1 VSRSSI
7 GQSAALILRR
17 AFATS
22 GGVLERFERAMAV
35 LGPPPQPHKTLAAR
49 MHARLVLCNRLY
61 NQKFRR
67 IRTARQPRWWS
78 ERVGEF
84 MTSSKARPVI
94 PIKAEPNGRYS
105 TANLLSDGSVCASE
119 DELREAFAILAGER
133 PITRLLHPEVRYE
146 VTDHCNATCIM
157 CPRDKH
163 ADAREHGIMDQAQ
176 YEASIDEV
184 VALGAKKV
192 VLTGFGEPLL
202 DRRLENKIAYAKA
215 RGLSTYFI
223 TNASALTPARSQ
235 RLIAAGLDEMRVS
248 FYGMRK
254 ETYNAVMQGLDFER
268 TKAKVIEFLR
278 LRDEMG
284 AKTRVQMSY
293 LELPENRC
301 DTQAFREFWEP
312 KVDALEIWKP
322 HNFGDGRDY
331 RTRLDDS
338 HKSSCGRPEN
348 GPLQIQ
354 WNGEVIPCCYD
365 YNNRIVLGNAF
376 EQPILE
382 ILNGEKYRLLRYAHR
397 VKKFRMFPYC
407 DQCDQLLPH
416 ADALVYTNRHNLP
429 PEEAVKL
436 SNTDLFDLV
445 RGQDIPEDRLSARYR
460 RA

>member
-1 VSRSSI
+1 MQSPTSRPI
-7 GQSAALILRR
+7 
-17 AFATS
+17 
-22 GGVLERFERAMAV
+22 
-35 LGPPPQPHKTLAAR
+35 
-49 MHARLVLCNRLY
+49 
-61 NQKFRR
+61 
-67 IRTARQPRWWS
+67 
-78 ERVGEF
+78 
-84 MTSSKARPVI
+84 I
-94 PIKAEPNGRYS
+94 PIKAQPG
-105 TANLLSDGSVCASE
+105 LLGDGSVRATE
-119 DELREAFAILAGER
+119 AELEEARALLRGEQ
-133 PITRLLHPEVRYE
+133 PVTMLLHPEVRYE
-146 VTDHCNATCIM
+146 VTDHCNATCVM

-163 ADAREHGIMDQAQ
+163 VDAREHGIMDQAK
-176 YEASIDEV
+176 YEKSIDEV

-202 DRRLENKIAYAKA
+202 DKRLELKIAYARGK
-215 RGLSTYFI
+215 GLSTYFI

-235 RLIAAGLDEMRVS
+235 RLLQAGLDEMRVS
-248 FYGMRK
+248 FYGMRP

-268 TKAKVIEFLR
+268 TKSKVLEFLR

-293 LELPENRC
+293 LELKENAG
-301 DTQAFREFWEP
+301 DEPLFREFWEP

-338 HKSSCGRPEN
+338 KKTSCGRPEN

-365 YNNRIVLGNAF
+365 YNNQIILGNAF
-376 EQPILE
+376 EQPVLE

-397 VKKFRMFPYC
+397 MKKFSMFPYC

-445 RGQDIPEDRLSARYR
+445 GGREIPQERLSERYKG
-460 RA
+460 A